1 MMARPPQTLPHHLR
15 LRNFEVLLAVAGE
28 GSMQRAAQ
36 RVNLTQP
43 AITKI
48 VQELE
53 AAFGAQLFARSK
65 RGVTLTESGSALA
78 AQARILINDLGATR
92 DRIAAIDAGTLGSL
106 HLGVLPV
113 VESSILPKC
122 LQALRRRAPDLHIRI
137 EEGTRAALLG
147 SLSRAELDCVIGRLA
162 PGGEDTQFRCEP
174 LVELPV
180 RIVCAPRHP
189 LAAARRMTLSALARY
204 PWVLPRI
211 GAPIRTVIDSR
222 FVTAG
227 LAPPLPRVEST
238 SIRLNY
244 ELIRGSDM
252 IGVMTADAADAY
264 AAQKRLHILPL
275 EISDAL
281 PHVGVIMRQTAPSN
295 ALRLFTELLR
305 AQWVTSS

>member
-1 MMARPPQTLPHHLR
+1 MALPHHLR
-15 LRNFEVLLAVAGE
+15 LRDFEILLAVAAE

-36 RVNLTQP
+36 RVHLTQP

-53 AAFGAQLFARSK
+53 AAFGARLFARSK
-65 RGVTLTESGSALA
+65 RGVILTESGSALA
-78 AQARILINDLGATR
+78 AQARILLNDLGHAR
-92 DRIAAIDAGTLGSL
+92 ERIAAIDAGTLGSL
-106 HLGVLPV
+106 HIGVLPV

-122 LQALRRRAPDLHIRI
+122 LQTLRRHAPDLHIRI

-162 PGGEDTQFRCEP
+162 PGGEDMQFRCET
-174 LVELPV
+174 LVQLPV
-180 RIVCAPRHP
+180 HLVCAPRHK
-189 LAAARRMTLSALARY
+189 LASARRLTLAALARY
-204 PWVLPRI
+204 PWVLPRT

-222 FVTAG
+222 FVMAG
-227 LAPPLPRVEST
+227 LAPPSPRVEST

-264 AAQKRLHILPL
+264 AAQKRLHILPF

-281 PHVGVIMRQTAPSN
+281 PHVGVIMRQADPSN
-295 ALRLFTELLR
+295 ALRLFVDVLR
-305 AQWVTSS
+305 TQWVTSL